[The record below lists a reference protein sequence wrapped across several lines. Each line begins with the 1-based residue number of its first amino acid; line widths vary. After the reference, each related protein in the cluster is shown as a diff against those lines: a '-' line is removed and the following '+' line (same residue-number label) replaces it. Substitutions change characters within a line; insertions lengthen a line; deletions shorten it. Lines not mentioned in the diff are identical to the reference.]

1 MQLIP
6 VRLKISITACC
17 YTQFDANKKLA
28 DAIRAIADL
37 VEEGTTVAASGS
49 IDYADYGSW
58 EIDTPFEE
66 ITSANEQLVL
76 REETTASEALAKIK
90 DDSAPSELADT
101 KRRLESCLSLLG
113 HACGTSPSPTWPYV
127 LEFARRMEKKLDA
140 NRHKG
145 NREGWINDDPASL
158 IRRIQGETDELI
170 GAIHKGQ
177 NAQRIA
183 DEAAD
188 TANFCMMAADWF
200 LAREE
205 PPKNLP

>member
-1 MQLIP
+1 M
-6 VRLKISITACC
+6 SETEE
-17 YTQFDANKKLA
+17 KLA
-28 DAIRAIADL
+28 IA
-37 VEEGTTVAASGS
+37 V
-49 IDYADYGSW
+49 
-58 EIDTPFEE
+58 
-66 ITSANEQLVL
+66 
-76 REETTASEALAKIK
+76 EALNALATGNTDGFVSWAFARDALSRIK
-90 DDSAPSELADT
+90 NDSAPSELADT
-101 KRRLESCLSLLG
+101 KRRLESCLSLHG

-188 TANFCMMAADWF
+188 IANFCMMAADWF

-205 PPKNLP
+205 PPQPKNQE